1 MKTVNKEGLKQ
12 RRIKHAQKLGK
23 NKMKAEAVRQMKI
36 AGFKDEIIQEFE
48 CNNII
53 YVSHLGNDLVK
64 ADETE
69 IKLINALED
78 RHKNI
83 TIYHIEER
91 KTDNRLFYHYLHINS
106 KYQNRVITEIRYLWE
121 EEN

>member
-64 ADETE
+64 ADEVE
-69 IKLINALED
+69 NKSVKILEEK
-78 RHKNI
+78 HKDI
-83 TIYHIEER
+83 IIYHIEKR
-91 KTDNRLFYHYLHINS
+91 KTDNRLFYHYFYINN
-106 KYQNRVITEIRYLWE
+106 KYRNRVITEIRYL
-121 EEN
+121 